1 MAGYRDIRIS
11 GYRNIGISEYTS
23 INDLTDRG
31 GSLKRVIL
39 IVIIAV
45 IASTL
50 VSAYTV
56 EGRSAAITK
65 EEAREIALR
74 NSRQLELD
82 DLQIQRLEKA
92 YLRAIDQA
100 KALPDAYGLSNVLSN
115 KINRVKLPFDAET
128 ALEAAKR
135 SKKDNME
142 SVKIDVEKTIL
153 SILLA
158 YKELENEKLRLEI
171 EQQRYDNMM
180 AKYRSGS
187 LSEYDKIAAEYEFEN
202 KKLRFR
208 QYEQNLS
215 VLDAK
220 LKNLLGY
227 SFDLDPLKVE
237 GDLIYEPYGD
247 ISVDIIVGLA
257 IAYDTDIYK
266 SERTLEIRR
275 QVMEITASYYKEG
288 DDAYDDAL
296 YELTTAEED
305 LKGRKLNLEVK
316 VKNAYND
323 LLNLQDDVL
332 VARGREEVT
341 RKLLESARKKYEN
354 GLISKDALMT
364 EEQKYRDDALAVLK
378 AETNYMIKKLDFSK
392 WTK

>member
-1 MAGYRDIRIS
+1 
-11 GYRNIGISEYTS
+11 
-23 INDLTDRG
+23 
-31 GSLKRVIL
+31 LKRVIF

-50 VSAYTV
+50 VSAYAA
-56 EGRSAAITK
+56 EGRSAAITR
-65 EEAREIALR
+65 EEAREIAVR

-92 YLRAIDQA
+92 YQRAIDQA

-115 KINRVKLPFDAET
+115 KINRIKLPFDAET
-128 ALEAAKR
+128 NLEAAKR
-135 SKKDNME
+135 SKKDHTENL
-142 SVKIDVEKTIL
+142 KIDVEKTIL
-153 SILLA
+153 SILFA

-187 LSEYDKIAAEYEFEN
+187 LSEYEKIAAEYDFEN

-208 QYEQNLS
+208 QYEQKLS
-215 VLDAK
+215 TLDAK

-227 SFDLDPLKVE
+227 SLESDPLKVE
-237 GDLIYEPYGD
+237 GDIIYEPYGH
-247 ISVDIIVGLA
+247 ISIDAIVELA
-257 IAYDTDIYK
+257 IANDTDIYK

>member
-1 MAGYRDIRIS
+1 
-11 GYRNIGISEYTS
+11 
-23 INDLTDRG
+23 
-31 GSLKRVIL
+31 
-39 IVIIAV
+39 
-45 IASTL
+45 
-50 VSAYTV
+50 
-56 EGRSAAITK
+56 
-65 EEAREIALR
+65 
-74 NSRQLELD
+74 
-82 DLQIQRLEKA
+82 
-92 YLRAIDQA
+92 
-100 KALPDAYGLSNVLSN
+100 
-115 KINRVKLPFDAET
+115 
-128 ALEAAKR
+128 
-135 SKKDNME
+135 ME